1 MISEDQINKFEKNIQ
16 KLTDDSIDNIEK
28 ILSDK
33 EKEISQI

>member
-1 MISEDQINKFEKNIQ
+1 MIIKTLKKIFKNLLI
-16 KLTDDSIDNIEK
+16 LNIENIEK